1 MIGPFLINQ
10 ITEIINI
17 FLVKLNTLQT
27 SIQTKGLVEVLKSSG
42 FLSNYVKQEVFH
54 NFSDPEM
61 VTDLQIKLQSSM
73 AQLSNMWSSYA
84 QSLGNFAVNFVT
96 GFVTFLIKG
105 GLVITLAV
113 LFSIE
118 KVSVMKF
125 IASL

>member
-1 MIGPFLINQ
+1 
-10 ITEIINI
+10 
-17 FLVKLNTLQT
+17 
-27 SIQTKGLVEVLKSSG
+27 
-42 FLSNYVKQEVFH
+42 
-54 NFSDPEM
+54 M

-73 AQLSNMWSSYA
+73 AQLSNMWSNYA